1 MLQADGLKKSFG
13 KIRATDGV
21 SVEFGKTEGEMVF
34 IVGPNGA
41 GKSTLVNLLTGL
53 LEPDEGT
60 VTLNG
65 EEITDMRADQRVHQG
80 LVRSFQVV
88 KVFEEMTVRE
98 NIRTALLIK
107 RKKTGGLRPRK
118 MLQGLFSLDD
128 EHEEIERTID
138 DLLEQF
144 ALEDIEHTLAEKLPH
159 GDRKLLDVAMSFALD
174 PNYLLLDEPTSG
186 VSAQETDYVI
196 ETIVDV
202 SEQQNVTTVTI
213 EHDMDIVKNY
223 ADRVIAL
230 HQGSV
235 HGEGPPTMLETD
247 QDLRRL
253 LLGVEE

>member
-1 MLQADGLKKSFG
+1 MLEAKGLKKSFG
-13 KIRATDGV
+13 NIVATDDV
-21 SVEFGKTEGEMVF
+21 SVEFGREEGEMVF

-53 LEPDEGT
+53 LDPDEGE
-60 VTLNG
+60 VILDG
-65 EEITDMRADQRVHQG
+65 EEISGLRADQRVHKG

-98 NIRTALLIK
+98 NIRTAILIK
-107 RKKTGGLRPRK
+107 EQMTGGFNPRDALR
-118 MLQGLFSLDD
+118 GLFSLDD
-128 EHEEIERTID
+128 EHEEVEAKIEELVD
-138 DLLEQF
+138 QF
-144 ALEDIEHTLAEKLPH
+144 RLEDVADSVAEELPH

-174 PNYLLLDEPTSG
+174 PEYLLLDEPTSG

-196 ETIVDV
+196 ETIVEV
-202 SEQQNVTTVTI
+202 SEKQNVTTVTI
-213 EHDMDIVKNY
+213 EHDMDLVRGY

-235 HGEGPPTMLETD
+235 HGEGPPSMLETD
-247 QDLRRL
+247 DELRRL

>member
-1 MLQADGLKKSFG
+1 MLEADGLKKSFG
-13 KIRATDGV
+13 NITATDDV
-21 SVEFGKTEGEMVF
+21 SVQFGKEDGEMVF

-60 VTLNG
+60 VTLDG
-65 EEITDMRADQRVHQG
+65 QEITEMRADQRVHEG

-107 RKKTGGLRPRK
+107 RKKTGGFDPRK
-118 MLQGLFSLDD
+118 VWQGLFSLDD
-128 EHEEIERTID
+128 EHEAIERTID
-138 DLLEQF
+138 DLLDQF
-144 ALEDIEHTLAEKLPH
+144 RLDDVADDVAEELPH

-196 ETIVDV
+196 ETIVEV
-202 SEQQNVTTVTI
+202 SENQNVTTVTI
-213 EHDMDIVKNY
+213 EHDMDLVKNY

-247 QDLRRL
+247 QELRRL

>member
-1 MLQADGLKKSFG
+1 MLEADGLKKSFG
-13 KIRATDGV
+13 NIVATDDV
-21 SVEFGKTEGEMVF
+21 SVQFGKEDGEMVF

-53 LEPDEGT
+53 LEPDEGA
-60 VTLNG
+60 VTLDG
-65 EEITDMRADQRVHQG
+65 QDITTMRADQRVHEG

-107 RKKTGGLRPRK
+107 RKKTGGLGPRAIWE
-118 MLQGLFSLDD
+118 GLFSLDD
-128 EHEEIERTID
+128 EHEAIERTID
-138 DLLEQF
+138 DLVEQF
-144 ALEDIEHTLAEKLPH
+144 RLDDVEEAIAEELPH

-196 ETIVDV
+196 ETIVEV
-202 SEQQNVTTVTI
+202 SESQNVTTVTI
-213 EHDMDIVKNY
+213 EHDMDLVKNH

-247 QDLRRL
+247 QELRRL

>member
-1 MLQADGLKKSFG
+1 MLEADGLKKSFG
-13 KIRATDGV
+13 NITATDDV
-21 SVEFGKTEGEMVF
+21 SVEFGKEDGELVF

-41 GKSTLVNLLTGL
+41 GKSTLINLLTGL
-53 LEPDEGT
+53 LDPDEGS
-60 VTLNG
+60 VVLDG
-65 EEITDMRADQRVHQG
+65 EEITSLRPDERVHKG

-98 NIRTALLIK
+98 NIRTAILIK
-107 RKKTGGLRPRK
+107 ERMTGGWTPSSFFG
-118 MLQGLFSLDD
+118 GLFSLSD
-128 EHEEIERTID
+128 EHEEVEQRAD
-138 DLLEQF
+138 DLIEQF
-144 ALEDIEHTLAEKLPH
+144 RLEDAEETVADELPH
-159 GDRKLLDVAMSFALD
+159 GDRKLLDVAMSFALE

-196 ETIVDV
+196 ETIVEV

-213 EHDMDIVKNY
+213 EHDMDLVKGY

-235 HGEGPPTMLETD
+235 HGEGPASMLETD
-247 QDLRRL
+247 DELRRL

>member
-1 MLQADGLKKSFG
+1 MLEAKGLRKSFG
-13 KIRATDGV
+13 SITATDDV
-21 SVEFGKTEGEMVF
+21 SVEFGREEGEMVF

-53 LEPDEGT
+53 LDPDEGE
-60 VTLNG
+60 VILDG
-65 EEITDMRADQRVHQG
+65 EEITGLRADERVHKG

-98 NIRTALLIK
+98 NIRTAILIK
-107 RKKTGGLRPRK
+107 EQMTGGFTPRSA
-118 MLQGLFSLDD
+118 LQGLFSLDD
-128 EHEEIERTID
+128 EHEDIEAKIEE
-138 DLLEQF
+138 LVEQF
-144 ALEDIEHTLAEKLPH
+144 RLEDVADSVADELPH

-174 PNYLLLDEPTSG
+174 PGYLLLDEPTSG

-196 ETIVDV
+196 ETIVEV
-202 SEQQNVTTVTI
+202 SEKQNVTTVTI
-213 EHDMDIVKNY
+213 EHDMDLVRGY

-247 QDLRRL
+247 DELRRL